1 MPNPAILQNL
11 VYYLLQFVTF
21 LGTAGWTL
29 YWLTM
34 RIPMADWRFLA
45 VGLLLASVLGWWP
58 WIALGA
64 AATLSISVG
73 LFAGDLDAES
83 KIQVIQEIAIFWA
96 LGLGWGVL
104 ARRWLAP
111 PPKAPVRHSSHLPP
125 PPPPVQVAPVR
136 QAEAEAFR
144 SKKLMA
150 GSFEETTRE
159 PFRAE
164 AAPAPSPVANPP
176 APKPEGGFFPVF
188 KNAPEPSNTPAPT
201 SAQAAPVPPA
211 ATPGPLPRP
220 VLPPP
225 PAYQGDESVYIPS
238 LPGLPGKDSDHVFL
252 DTVTHP
258 GSDAPGLSR
267 HLADAFS
274 SPGPIAAPPVGAQTL
289 EIRLDQ
295 MPPRPPVLEE
305 PSVAPAEDFP
315 TMELP
320 VNSLMRTPPRPS
332 HNPNSSFHLPISS
345 SGPDGSAGDPSE
357 SDGQTL
363 RRSSSFMRPETYPGT
378 AYEHLLEWYNQFSWS
393 PWNAEELEKH
403 YYRPGVR
410 VSWESLA
417 LADLAKAWKV
427 WHAGPVQAPVH
438 PGQVTLG
445 ALEGFLRCEMLGV
458 LRHQGFPDLHL
469 LSASTAGDIWV
480 PVYQEVRG
488 RQRGG
493 EAVIHDVAKGDAA
506 ADAKGLLMGR
516 PDRLAEIRQECD
528 VVSLV
533 TPFSVGESLNWTGV
547 YAVAQFRVAETMGWS
562 LSGVP
567 VVVNLPLPIWDERK
581 LCRVVVVDDVVT
593 EQRRLD
599 VALERFNRVLSGL
612 VAPKAQTQSSVCSGC
627 GWRHACASYAG
638 GRPRLDLSKPPQ
650 QLAAALK

>member
-1 MPNPAILQNL
+1 MVNPVLLQKL

-21 LGTAGWTL
+21 LGTAGWTF

-34 RIPMADWRFLA
+34 RVPMADWRFLA
-45 VGLLLASVLGWWP
+45 VGLLLSAVLGWWP
-58 WIALGA
+58 WISLAASVAL
-64 AATLSISVG
+64 SVSVG
-73 LFAGDLDAES
+73 LFANDLDSEA

-111 PPKAPVRHSSHLPP
+111 PPKASSRHSTYLPP
-125 PPPPVQVAPVR
+125 PPAQVSVR
-136 QAEAEAFR
+136 QAEAETFR

-159 PFRAE
+159 PNRG
-164 AAPAPSPVANPP
+164 APAPAVNSP

-188 KNAPEPSNTPAPT
+188 KNEEAPQAPLVNNGSTPQAPPPL
-201 SAQAAPVPPA
+201 AA
-211 ATPGPLPRP
+211 PGPLPRP

-225 PAYQGDESVYIPS
+225 PAYMGDESVYLPS
-238 LPGLPGKDSDHVFL
+238 LPGLPGKESDHPSL
-252 DTVTHP
+252 DTAGP
-258 GSDAPGLSR
+258 SPSDAPGLSR
-267 HLADAFS
+267 HLTEPLS
-274 SPGPIAAPPVGAQTL
+274 QPGPIVSPVGAQTTEL
-289 EIRLDQ
+289 RLDQ
-295 MPPRPPVLEE
+295 MPPRPPVLED
-305 PSVAPAEDFP
+305 PSVMPAEEFP
-315 TMELP
+315 TLELP
-320 VNSLMRTPPRPS
+320 VNSLMRSPPKPS

-345 SGPDGSAGDPSE
+345 SGAPSTSGAEASE

-378 AYEHLLEWYNQFSWS
+378 PYEHLLEWYNQFSWS
-393 PWNAEELEKH
+393 PWNPDELEKH
-403 YYRPGVR
+403 YYRPGVHVR
-410 VSWESLA
+410 WESLA
-417 LADLAKAWKV
+417 MADLAKAWRA
-427 WHAGPVQAPVH
+427 WQAGPVPESVL

-458 LRHQGFPDLHL
+458 LRYQGFPDLHL
-469 LSASTAGDIWV
+469 LSTSTAGDIWV

-493 EAVIHDVAKGDAA
+493 DAIIHAVDKGEPGS
-506 ADAKGLLMGR
+506 DAKGLLSGR
-516 PDRLAEIRQECD
+516 PDRLAEIRKESD

-533 TPFSVGESLNWTGV
+533 TPFSVGESLSWTGV
-547 YAVAQFRVAETMGWS
+547 YAVAQHRVAETMGWA

-581 LCRVVVVDDVVT
+581 VCRVVVVDDVVT

-612 VAPKAQTQSSVCSGC
+612 VAPKPQTQSSVCSGC
-627 GWRHACASYAG
+627 GWRHFCTSYAG
-638 GRPRLDLSKPPQ
+638 ARPRLDLSKPPQ
-650 QLAAALK
+650 QLAAALR

>member
-188 KNAPEPSNTPAPT
+188 KNAPE
-201 SAQAAPVPPA
+201 
-211 ATPGPLPRP
+211 
-220 VLPPP
+220 
-225 PAYQGDESVYIPS
+225 
-238 LPGLPGKDSDHVFL
+238 H
-252 DTVTHP
+252 
-258 GSDAPGLSR
+258 
-267 HLADAFS
+267 
-274 SPGPIAAPPVGAQTL
+274 
-289 EIRLDQ
+289 
-295 MPPRPPVLEE
+295 
-305 PSVAPAEDFP
+305 
-315 TMELP
+315 
-320 VNSLMRTPPRPS
+320 
-332 HNPNSSFHLPISS
+332 
-345 SGPDGSAGDPSE
+345 
-357 SDGQTL
+357 
-363 RRSSSFMRPETYPGT
+363 
-378 AYEHLLEWYNQFSWS
+378 
-393 PWNAEELEKH
+393 
-403 YYRPGVR
+403 
-410 VSWESLA
+410 
-417 LADLAKAWKV
+417 
-427 WHAGPVQAPVH
+427 
-438 PGQVTLG
+438 
-445 ALEGFLRCEMLGV
+445 FLR
-458 LRHQGFPDLHL
+458 Q
-469 LSASTAGDIWV
+469 AGH
-480 PVYQEVRG
+480 RG
-488 RQRGG
+488 
-493 EAVIHDVAKGDAA
+493 
-506 ADAKGLLMGR
+506 
-516 PDRLAEIRQECD
+516 
-528 VVSLV
+528 
-533 TPFSVGESLNWTGV
+533 PFVGEPHDTHH
-547 YAVAQFRVAETMGWS
+547 Q
-562 LSGVP
+562 
-567 VVVNLPLPIWDERK
+567 
-581 LCRVVVVDDVVT
+581 
-593 EQRRLD
+593 
-599 VALERFNRVLSGL
+599 
-612 VAPKAQTQSSVCSGC
+612 
-627 GWRHACASYAG
+627 
-638 GRPRLDLSKPPQ
+638 
-650 QLAAALK
+650 